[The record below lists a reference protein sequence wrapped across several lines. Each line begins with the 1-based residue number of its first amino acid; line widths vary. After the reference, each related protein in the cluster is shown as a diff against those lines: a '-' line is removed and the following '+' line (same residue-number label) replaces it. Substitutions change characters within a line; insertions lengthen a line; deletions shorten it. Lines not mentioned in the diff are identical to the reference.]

1 MDMKGAFRCAA
12 LALLVTFLT
21 ASCVAQLEHSIYN
34 PGARQ
39 KPSRQKSSLFDFV
52 LNRINPDEID
62 YGKRLSEERAML
74 LDASVNK
81 GYFWSNVV
89 AIGFLAFQFM
99 VIVYQHQTQ
108 VRRDHTAAETLAT
121 YEHALARAN
130 EQVEHAG
137 KANKGLKETLTALR
151 ESALRSSAAI
161 AARPGE
167 RPQPAVAVS
176 VDPSPSSPPAARD
189 RGASNSPKPT
199 RTRAAT
205 APADASSATDTANQM
220 GLFASD
226 ADLIMRINS
235 LEQQLAQSQEE
246 SKQLRRRLS
255 DGDRKLDVEQARN
268 RQLKGA

>member
-1 MDMKGAFRCAA
+1 MKGTFRCAA
-12 LALLVTFLT
+12 LALLVVFLT

-39 KPSRQKSSLFDFV
+39 KPSRQKSSLFDFA
-52 LNRINPDEID
+52 LSRINPDDID
-62 YGKRLSEERAML
+62 YGKRLSEERARL
-74 LDASVNK
+74 LDASVDN

-108 VRRDHTAAETLAT
+108 VRRDHTAAETLTA

-151 ESALRSSAAI
+151 ESALRSSAATV
-161 AARPGE
+161 ARPGE
-167 RPQPAVAVS
+167 RPQPAAAVS
-176 VDPSPSSPPAARD
+176 VDPSSSSPSAADD
-189 RGASNSPKPT
+189 RGANNSPKQT

-205 APADASSATDTANQM
+205 APPPDASSATDTANQM

-246 SKQLRRRLS
+246 KKQLRRRIS
-255 DGDRKLDVEQARN
+255 DGDRKLDAEQARN